1 MTLVV
6 AILLLLTI
14 GIVALRITN
23 TLPEGVD
30 IHLMV
35 PKNPSVSV
43 GDEEGSWQNSTKVS
57 IFSSSYENGE
67 NNMTVLSQ
75 NGDNIIAPGTVS
87 VYRFCMYNQGNM
99 AVEYDLGFTFQL
111 TIDDKAANA
120 QSFPLQIRMT
130 RTDGKYVL
138 GGADEWLSLA
148 AGKLG
153 EYKGVVGAS
162 SYEEFTLELM
172 WAFEGN
178 DELDTALGNTSINLP
193 VDLSFNIDSY
203 AVEAEDS
210 TLKGGV
216 YVSQDSLGENAYEK
230 GGTIRWELFIP
241 LIVALIVSGMYLVL
255 WRL

>member
-1 MTLVV
+1 
-6 AILLLLTI
+6 
-14 GIVALRITN
+14 
-23 TLPEGVD
+23 
-30 IHLMV
+30 
-35 PKNPSVSV
+35 
-43 GDEEGSWQNSTKVS
+43 
-57 IFSSSYENGE
+57 
-67 NNMTVLSQ
+67 MTVLSQ

-130 RTDGKYVL
+130 RTDGEYVL

-193 VDLSFNIDSY
+193 VDLSFNIDFFVFS
-203 AVEAEDS
+203 
-210 TLKGGV
+210 
-216 YVSQDSLGENAYEK
+216 
-230 GGTIRWELFIP
+230 
-241 LIVALIVSGMYLVL
+241 
-255 WRL
+255 